1 MIMDKFYDVLVK
13 TPVASLLDM
22 PKDEWVAWAKGTF
35 TIELV
40 VEHDGVFMGGVL
52 SNPIQDANGTQK
64 CIHTIFDPQRAKT
77 CYRYFM
83 PWFSTMQDTMY
94 TLAHEDMPMI
104 KNLAE
109 RVGFVPISKFN
120 EFHVLKR
127 G

>member
-1 MIMDKFYDVLVK
+1 MDKFYDILVK

-22 PKDEWVAWAKGTF
+22 TKDEWVAWAKDTF
-35 TIELV
+35 TVELA
-40 VEHDGVFMGGVL
+40 VEHDGVFIGGVL
-52 SNPIQDANGTQK
+52 SNPIQDANGSQK

-77 CYRYFM
+77 FHRYCM
-83 PWFSTMQDTMY
+83 PWFVNTKETIYTM
-94 TLAHEDMPMI
+94 AHEDMPMI

-109 RVGFVPISKFN
+109 RVGFVPVSKFK